1 MASKKPKPV
10 IITITKTRRKT
21 QPFTF
26 SIDMPGNAAKQTKA
40 EYYTRSTT
48 ARTGAL
54 RQLSAFQNV
63 DGSWAA
69 VIKGRIHP
77 IEFIS
82 VNTAKK

>member
-54 RQLSAFQNV
+54 RQLSAFQNWG
-63 DGSWAA
+63 GSWS
-69 VIKGRIHP
+69 VDIKGRVHP
-77 IEFIS
+77 VEFIS

>member
-1 MASKKPKPV
+1 MASNKPKPV
-10 IITITKTRRKT
+10 IITVTKTRRKT

-26 SIDMPGNAAKQTKA
+26 SIDMPGNAAKQTKS

-54 RQLSAFQNV
+54 RQLGAFQ
-63 DGSWAA
+63 SWGGIWS
-69 VIKGRIHP
+69 VEIKERLHP

>member
-1 MASKKPKPV
+1 MAKKLKPV

-54 RQLSAFQNV
+54 RQI
-63 DGSWAA
+63 GA
-69 VIKGRIHP
+69 VAHPATGLWCVEIKGRVHP
-77 IEFIS
+77 VEFIS